1 MVSSTQRRLQKL
13 MDKLN
18 DTAKKF
24 KMKINIQKTKTIV
37 VGRNKGKIVKITID
51 DQKIEQV
58 SSFK

>member
-1 MVSSTQRRLQKL
+1 